1 MLRGSHRDVFE
12 RRKEAQYARFYSAE
26 SAHVRAWAEREK
38 LNPIFLFGPPK
49 VVEMVYSD
57 LPKAI
62 QSRTVMVQKDVD
74 HLPVAE
80 FQAAIESELRQ
91 WELEY

>member
-1 MLRGSHRDVFE
+1 M
-12 RRKEAQYARFYSAE
+12 EAQYVRFYSAQ
-26 SAHVRAWAEREK
+26 STHVRAWAEREN

-62 QSRTVMVQKDVD
+62 QSRTVMVQNDVE
-74 HLPVAE
+74 HLPLAE
-80 FQAAIESELRQ
+80 FQARI
-91 WELEY
+91 